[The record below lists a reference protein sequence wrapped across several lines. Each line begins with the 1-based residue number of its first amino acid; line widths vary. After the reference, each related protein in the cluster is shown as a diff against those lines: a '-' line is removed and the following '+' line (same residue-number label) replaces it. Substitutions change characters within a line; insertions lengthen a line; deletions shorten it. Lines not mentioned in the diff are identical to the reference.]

1 MTIRK
6 HSCIQYKDILLPNFV
21 NLALLVFK
29 LRVFM
34 WTNKAVLSTL
44 KGMRR
49 LLPSDIIPFYPIRN
63 ATKVVRL
70 LQLCALCVKR
80 KRRA

>member
-6 HSCIQYKDILLPNFV
+6 YSCIQYKDILLPNFV
-21 NLALLVFK
+21 NLALLVFE
-29 LRVFM
+29 FM

-70 LQLCALCVKR
+70 LQLCALCAKR

>member
-6 HSCIQYKDILLPNFV
+6 YSCIQYKDILLPNFV
-21 NLALLVFK
+21 NLALLVFE

-44 KGMRR
+44 KGR

>member
-21 NLALLVFK
+21 NLALLVFEF
-29 LRVFM
+29 L

-49 LLPSDIIPFYPIRN
+49 LLPSDIIPFCPIRN
-63 ATKVVRL
+63 TTKVVRL

>member
-6 HSCIQYKDILLPNFV
+6 YSCIQYKDILLPNFV
-21 NLALLVFK
+21 NLALLVFE
-29 LRVFM
+29 FM

-63 ATKVVRL
+63 ATKVVPL

>member
-6 HSCIQYKDILLPNFV
+6 HSCMQYKDILLPNFV
-21 NLALLVFK
+21 NLALLVFE
-29 LRVFM
+29 FM

-49 LLPSDIIPFYPIRN
+49 LPPSDIIPFYPIRN